1 MTVLKGVGIDWT
13 YLGTKMHTL
22 DLSSNALKSIGVKQV
37 GSAGK
42 LIDTTF
48 PSMPLLK
55 NLNLSKNQIEHLETL
70 AFHLLPSLETI
81 DLSRNK
87 IVQIQGFEANLKLE
101 KLNLENNY
109 IRVIE
114 GLVNWKI

>member
-1 MTVLKGVGIDWT
+1 MAWCLAFQQSENNRVEGVGIDWT

-22 DLSSNALKSIGVKQV
+22 DLSNNKLQSIGVSYV

-55 NLNLSKNQIEHLETL
+55 KLNLSKNQMDT
-70 AFHLLPSLETI
+70 
-81 DLSRNK
+81 
-87 IVQIQGFEANLKLE
+87 
-101 KLNLENNY
+101 
-109 IRVIE
+109 
-114 GLVNWKI
+114 